1 MTYIQNSQK
10 RIFYTN
16 DTLCKLLCKP
26 IVCVAKE
33 GKNNII
39 YEIDSSNFKSVY
51 PSESE
56 RS

>member
-26 IVCVAKE
+26 IVFVAKE